1 MKKTSKIV
9 VWFMVAMILC
19 SFSYEKKDERLWK
32 TIINSYIQGYLESSK
47 TGSYVK
53 PYSLE
58 ENEETYLYN
67 VLGELNGKRAMMLG
81 TRFKNYTYFINYKN
95 IEPKETF
102 VKINVLV
109 DVDYEYENGVKG
121 GVRDIDYEFQLEKR
135 DGGWIITNLKSDYD
149 EFQDFKN
156 RVKEKKKVMRGEN
169 KEIIDNC
176 RDEEIERLKTYKKKP
191 VSKNIFT
198 DKNQCGNLE
207 ISLGVK
213 YALEFALKD
222 KNDRLFYTAGDS
234 DCTNFV
240 SQCIWASLGNY
251 NPSDN
256 DSTISNIK
264 KGLCMIKNLWL
275 GNEYGGTMSWENV
288 EGLWSFLLEKSKF
301 NVKGINQNKLVSNLN
316 LFDISEGDI
325 IQVRKRNDY
334 RYSHSAYVTSVK
346 KDKDSHFVYVSQ
358 HSYDKLNRNLED
370 LIFSWGGE
378 ECYMRIVKFVK

>member
-9 VWFMVAMILC
+9 VLLMVAMILC
-19 SFSYEKKDERLWK
+19 SFSYEKKDERTWK
-32 TIINSYIQGYLESSK
+32 AIINSYIQGYFESSK
-47 TGSYVK
+47 TGTYVK

-58 ENEETYLYN
+58 ENEENYLYN
-67 VLGELNGKRAMMLG
+67 VLGELNGKRAILLG
-81 TRFKNYTYFINYKN
+81 TRFKNYTYYIKYKN
-95 IEPKETF
+95 IESNGTSA
-102 VKINVLV
+102 KITLLV

-121 GVRDIDYEFQLEKR
+121 GVRDIDYEFNLTKR
-135 DGGWIITNLKSDYD
+135 DGMWIITNLKSDYD

-156 RVKEKKKVMRGEN
+156 RVDEKKKVMRGET
-169 KEIIDNC
+169 KEIIDDC
-176 RDEEIERLKTYKKKP
+176 LDEEIERIKTYKKKP

-198 DKNQCGNLE
+198 DKGGCINPK
-207 ISLGVK
+207 IPLGVK

-222 KNDRLFYTAGDS
+222 KNHRLFYTAGDN

-251 NPSDN
+251 DPSDK
-256 DSTISNIK
+256 DITISNIK
-264 KGLCMIKNLWL
+264 NARCMIKNLWL

-288 EGLWSFLLEKSKF
+288 EALWTFLLEKSKF
-301 NVKGINQNKLVSNLN
+301 NVEGINQNKLVSNLN

-334 RYSHSAYVTSVK
+334 RYSHSAYVTCVK
-346 KDKDSHFVYVSQ
+346 KDKGRPNIYVSQ

-370 LIFSWGGE
+370 LIFAWGGG
-378 ECYMRIVKFVK
+378 ECYMRILKFTK

>member
-9 VWFMVAMILC
+9 VLLMSAMILC
-19 SFSYEKKDERLWK
+19 SFSYGKKDERLWK

-47 TGSYVK
+47 TGTYVK

-58 ENEETYLYN
+58 ENEETYLYS
-67 VLGELNGKRAMMLG
+67 VIGELNGKRAMLLD
-81 TRFKNYTYFINYKN
+81 TRFKNYTYSIKYKN
-95 IEPKETF
+95 IEPKGTST
-102 VKINVLV
+102 KITVLV

-121 GVRDIDYEFQLEKR
+121 GLRDIDYEFQLEKR
-135 DGGWIITNLKSDYD
+135 DGGWVITNLKSDYD

-156 RVKEKKKVMRGEN
+156 RVDEKKKVMRGEA

-191 VSKNIFT
+191 VSKNVFT
-198 DKNQCGNLE
+198 DKSGCGNLE
-207 ISLGVK
+207 TSLGVK

-222 KNDRLFYTAGDS
+222 KNHRLFYTAGDS

-240 SQCIWASLGNY
+240 SQCIWASLGSY

-256 DSTISNIK
+256 DSTMSNIK
-264 KGLCMIKNLWL
+264 NGRCMIKNLWL

-301 NVKGINQNKLVSNLN
+301 NVEGINQNKLVSNLN

-334 RYSHSAYVTSVK
+334 RYSHSAYVTLVK
-346 KDKDSHFVYVSQ
+346 KDKDRPCIYVSQ

-378 ECYMRIVKFVK
+378 ECYMRILKFTK

>member
-1 MKKTSKIV
+1 MKKFSKIV
-9 VWFMVAMILC
+9 VWFMAAIILC
-19 SFSYEKKDERLWK
+19 SFSYGKKDERLWK

-47 TGSYVK
+47 TGTYLK

-67 VLGELNGKRAMMLG
+67 VLGELNGKRAMLLD
-81 TRFKNYTYFINYKN
+81 TRFKNYTYSIKYKD
-95 IEPKETF
+95 IESRGTC
-102 VKINVLV
+102 IRITVLV

-135 DGGWIITNLKSDYD
+135 DEGWVITNLKSDYD

-156 RVKEKKKVMRGEN
+156 RVNEKKKVMRGEN

-191 VSKNIFT
+191 ISKNILS
-198 DKNQCGNLE
+198 DKGQCGNPEL
-207 ISLGVK
+207 SLGVA
-213 YALEFALKD
+213 YALEFALKN

-240 SQCIWASLGNY
+240 SQCVWASLGNY
-251 NPSDN
+251 NPLDN
-256 DSTISNIK
+256 DYTVSNIK
-264 KGLCMIKNLWL
+264 KEKCMIKNLWL
-275 GNEYGGTMSWENV
+275 GNQYGGTAAWENV
-288 EGLWSFLLEKSKF
+288 EALWTFILSRPEFKA
-301 NVKGINQNKLVSNLN
+301 KGVNQNQPLSNLN
-316 LFDISEGDI
+316 LDDISEGDI

-346 KDKDSHFVYVSQ
+346 KDKDSNFIYVSQ